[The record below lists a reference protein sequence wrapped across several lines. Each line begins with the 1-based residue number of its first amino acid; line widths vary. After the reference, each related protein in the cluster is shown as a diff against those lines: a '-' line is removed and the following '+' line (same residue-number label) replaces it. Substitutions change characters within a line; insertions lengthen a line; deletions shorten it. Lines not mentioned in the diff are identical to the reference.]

1 MERGSFDCRKKEYNI
16 SIMTRYIL
24 TIESSCDETAAAV
37 IGEDGVVYADAL
49 ATQEKLH
56 ALYGGVVPELASR
69 AHCQRIV
76 PILDLTLKKAQE
88 RIPGF
93 TFHNFSAVAVANAPG
108 LAGSLLVGLTAAK
121 TLAVVFNKPLIAVD
135 HLQAH
140 LFACQLFAWNQEKTS
155 EALPDNGSPR
165 TAPATRS
172 SVFPCIGLIV
182 SGGHSTLYECRSA
195 IDFTPLGSTIDDA
208 AGEAF
213 DKVAAMLG
221 LSYPGGPSI
230 QKAAEGGNPKA
241 YNFTRSLLNDPS
253 RLDFSFSGLKT
264 AIRYELIGPGEREF
278 PDLSQQPQRR
288 ADLAASFQAAVV
300 DCLAGKAVLALK
312 KTGYET
318 LCVGGGVAA
327 NRALRE
333 RLERESKN
341 RKFKL
346 YIPPLKLCTDNA
358 VMGAVAWEMFHA
370 NRFAQ
375 LDLDIIPG
383 LRRPK

>member
-1 MERGSFDCRKKEYNI
+1 
-16 SIMTRYIL
+16 MTRYIL

-37 IGEDGVVYADAL
+37 IGEDGVVYSDAL

-76 PILDLTLKKAQE
+76 PILDVTVKKAQE
-88 RIPGF
+88 KIPGF
-93 TFHNFSAVAVANAPG
+93 SLNDVAAIAVANAPG

-121 TLAVVFNKPLIAVD
+121 TLAVVYDKPLIAVD

-140 LFACQLFAWNQEKTS
+140 LYACRLSAQKN
-155 EALPDNGSPR
+155 
-165 TAPATRS
+165 
-172 SVFPCIGLIV
+172 VFPCIGLIV
-182 SGGHSTLYECRSA
+182 SGGHSTLYDCQSP
-195 IDFTPLGSTIDDA
+195 IDFVPLGATIDDA

-221 LSYPGGPSI
+221 LTYPGGPSI
-230 QKAAEGGNPKA
+230 QKAAVGGNPKA
-241 YNFTRSLLNDPS
+241 FNFKRSMLNDKN

-264 AIRYELIGPGEREF
+264 AVRYELIGPGEREF
-278 PDLSQQPQRR
+278 PDLSNDLQRR

-312 KTGYET
+312 KTGYKT

-327 NRALRE
+327 NRALRD
-333 RLERESKN
+333 RLEADSQ
-341 RKFKL
+341 KFGFEL

-358 VMGAVAWEMFHA
+358 VMGAVAWEMFHT
-370 NRFAQ
+370 NRFAE
-375 LDLDIIPG
+375 LSLDIVPG
-383 LRRPK
+383 LRR